1 MNEIMAFAKANNL
14 QPGTV
19 VQNAKGG
26 SGITWQRWLN
36 GGDCWVSTQD
46 RILAYIRANE

>member
-36 GGDCWVSTQD
+36 GGGCTVEIQD